1 MTFTLLQ
8 INLVAEHDEREVLRV
23 VWARLDEELISP
35 AVESLERLGAVNVVD
50 EYTAVRAA
58 VEGNTQRL
66 EALLPR
72 RVPQLRL
79 D

>member
-1 MTFTLLQ
+1 M
-8 INLVAEHDEREVLRV
+8 
-23 VWARLDEELISP
+23 WARLDEELISP

-50 EYTAVRAA
+50 EYTAVRAV

>member
-1 MTFTLLQ
+1 M
-8 INLVAEHDEREVLRV
+8 
-23 VWARLDEELISP
+23 WARLDEELISP
-35 AVESLERLGAVNVVD
+35 SVESLERLGAVNVVD